1 VDWIGLAQV
10 RNRWKALV
18 NSVLNLRVPWNSG
31 KLTSFLFLCPQVADG
46 LPGIH
51 KAEIL
56 GLCDEVDILSRQLSD
71 LCRRGHGDTPQ
82 AQDVARYISGGV
94 NLLLITNLYKVR
106 QANFLFWTE
115 WSEGKRKLACCT
127 LYKQCVLL
135 TYDLTEVTK
144 LVHYLSHISRI
155 DCW

>member
-1 VDWIGLAQV
+1 MPYI
-10 RNRWKALV
+10 NNNV
-18 NSVLNLRVPWNSG
+18 NYY
-31 KLTSFLFLCPQVADG
+31 FLFPCPQVADG

-94 NLLLITNLYKVR
+94 NLLLIT
-106 QANFLFWTE
+106 
-115 WSEGKRKLACCT
+115 
-127 LYKQCVLL
+127 
-135 TYDLTEVTK
+135 D
-144 LVHYLSHISRI
+144 
-155 DCW
+155 